1 MGAYITRRLLWTL
14 LLLWVVSGIT
24 FIVFNVLPSADP
36 ALLRAGRRAEP
47 EIVQNIRET
56 FGLDKPLYEQYWN
69 YMKDVFFHFDF
80 GRSYRNDVNV
90 RDQLLDRLPNTLLL
104 IAGAVV
110 VWLAIGLTVGMI
122 SAVKRGTILDRF
134 SMTLALIC
142 ISAPV
147 YWLGLVVLYLFSDDI
162 GRFPLLPGSGSFS
175 LATNPLEKAESLLM
189 PWFVLATAFAAIYA
203 RLFRANLLEVMGEDY
218 IRTARAKGLSERRV
232 IFRHGARSALT
243 PIVTVLGLD
252 IGILV
257 GGAILTESV
266 FNIPGIGRLTFDAIQ
281 RGDIITVQGATLFL
295 ALGGLPLQPARRRPL
310 LRSRPAGETVM
321 SEPLLSVRDLKV
333 HFNTDDGRVKAV
345 DGVSYDIG
353 AGRTLG
359 IVGESG
365 SGKSVSSLTVMGLTR
380 SKTSDISGEIRFGG
394 ADLLQASDAEMRAI
408 RGEEIAMIFQDP
420 LSSLHPFYRIGD
432 QLVEAVQ
439 AHHDVSKAAA
449 LDKAIELLRLVG
461 IPQPKDRVGG
471 YPHEFSGGMRQ
482 RVMIAMALINEP
494 KLLIADEP
502 TTALDVTVQ
511 AQILELMIR
520 LKAELNTSIVF
531 ITHDLG
537 VVAEMADDIAVMYA
551 GRIVEFGPK
560 EAIFESP
567 AAPVHVGPAGLDP
580 EARRLA
586 RRAAGAS
593 QRAPAVADQPA
604 RRVLVP
610 PALPVRARGAQD
622 GRADA
627 RAGRRR
633 LPTTRS
639 PACSTQGVRRADLG
653 GPAARA
659 SAPKRR
665 APT

>member
-56 FGLDKPLYEQYWN
+56 FGLDKPIYVQYWE
-69 YMKDVFFHFDF
+69 YMKDVFLHFDF
-80 GRSYRNDVNV
+80 GRSYRNDVDV

-175 LATNPLEKAESLLM
+175 LADNPLAKAESLLM

-232 IFRHGARSALT
+232 IFHHGARSALT

-295 ALGGLPLQPARRRPL
+295 ALAVCLCNL
-310 LRSRPAGETVM
+310 LVDV
-321 SEPLLSVRDLKV
+321 LYSV
-333 HFNTDDGRVKAV
+333 
-345 DGVSYDIG
+345 
-353 AGRTLG
+353 
-359 IVGESG
+359 
-365 SGKSVSSLTVMGLTR
+365 
-380 SKTSDISGEIRFGG
+380 
-394 ADLLQASDAEMRAI
+394 
-408 RGEEIAMIFQDP
+408 
-420 LSSLHPFYRIGD
+420 
-432 QLVEAVQ
+432 
-439 AHHDVSKAAA
+439 
-449 LDKAIELLRLVG
+449 
-461 IPQPKDRVGG
+461 
-471 YPHEFSGGMRQ
+471 
-482 RVMIAMALINEP
+482 
-494 KLLIADEP
+494 
-502 TTALDVTVQ
+502 
-511 AQILELMIR
+511 
-520 LKAELNTSIVF
+520 
-531 ITHDLG
+531 
-537 VVAEMADDIAVMYA
+537 
-551 GRIVEFGPK
+551 
-560 EAIFESP
+560 
-567 AAPVHVGPAGLDP
+567 LDP
-580 EARRLA
+580 RVRL
-586 RRAAGAS
+586 S
-593 QRAPAVADQPA
+593 
-604 RRVLVP
+604 
-610 PALPVRARGAQD
+610 
-622 GRADA
+622 
-627 RAGRRR
+627 
-633 LPTTRS
+633 
-639 PACSTQGVRRADLG
+639 
-653 GPAARA
+653 
-659 SAPKRR
+659 
-665 APT
+665 